1 MQKKINFQY
10 RDFNITKY
18 CHKLYEHYG
27 EDYGYSDKL
36 DFAKMSMDELRGF
49 VTVFNQLDYENSIA
63 RQTYRVL
70 SEGEEFIY
78 DYTKKKIIQNKLNEE
93 FDRRYNDDIVRL
105 YKFLDKEIIKNEKWR
120 GERRYE
126 VWDYNVSMNSP
137 EFRSF
142 LLAYRL
148 YQKAKNIGAKVSD
161 ILDIVQMMH
170 SCFSHYLT
178 FRNMDKKEIKKR
190 VMLAHQAIENPD
202 EGYEEILEFNF

>member
-18 CHKLYEHYG
+18 CRNLYERYG

-36 DFAKMSMDELRGF
+36 NFAKMSINELRGF

-63 RQTYRVL
+63 RQAYRTL
-70 SEGEEFIY
+70 SNGEEFAY
-78 DYTKKKIIQNKLNEE
+78 NYAKKKVIQDKLNKE
-93 FDRRYNDDIVRL
+93 FDRRYSDDIVML
-105 YKFLDKEIIKNEKWR
+105 YKFLDKEIIKNEKWT
-120 GERRYE
+120 GERRYAI
-126 VWDYNVSMNSP
+126 WDYNVSMDSP

-178 FRNMDKKEIKKR
+178 FRNMDEKEIKKR
-190 VMLAHQAIENPD
+190 VMLAHQAVENP
-202 EGYEEILEFNF
+202 EETYEEILKFNF